1 MTKARPYSKY
11 AQEAVK
17 LLGRQI
23 RLARKHR
30 RRWSESELAERAG
43 IARATLQRIEKGDM
57 ACTIGLVFE
66 VATLVG
72 IKLFDADRDALRGR
86 IAQTEERIAL
96 LPKHIHP
103 ARKTVDDEF

>member
-11 AQEAVK
+11 TQEAVK
-17 LLGRQI
+17 LLGKQI
-23 RLARKHR
+23 RLARKH

-72 IKLFDADRDALRGR
+72 IKLFDADREALRR
-86 IAQTEERIAL
+86 QMSQTDERIAL

-103 ARKTVDDEF
+103 TRKAVDDEF